1 MQTYTFR
8 TEYRITQMYQS
19 IYIYI
24 YINIYIYATPSKTY
38 LFWAYMCQIMPG
50 TVAAM
55 ESAQAARHNLGL
67 VKEVYP
73 AMTRQFVILGSA

>member
-1 MQTYTFR
+1 ML
-8 TEYRITQMYQS
+8 
-19 IYIYI
+19 
-24 YINIYIYATPSKTY
+24 TPPKTY

-67 VKEVYP
+67 VKEVYL